1 MLPGTACF
9 CWRDI
14 GCVSRSEEHKLQTV
28 ASAYNSY
35 NTGAIRSMLVR
46 HLQSVRNESFTYDV
60 DIFLSLIPLVLSPVQ
75 YSSSSKQ
82 FGNRILD

>member
-9 CWRDI
+9 YWRDI

-46 HLQSVRNESFTYDV
+46 NESFPYNV
-60 DIFLSLIPLVLSPVQ
+60 NIFLSLIGDVTSAV
-75 YSSSSKQ
+75 
-82 FGNRILD
+82 